1 MDREGSTQLL
11 GACSSPLL
19 YKQNMHRSIRND
31 NKHPRDHPQ
40 PDHIPP
46 QRLCVEPECTEDR
59 RSRNLDV
66 QAVFV
71 VDQRQERH
79 FVDNER
85 LESVVE
91 DGQLSVELAS
101 DEVDLDT

>member
-1 MDREGSTQLL
+1 
-11 GACSSPLL
+11 
-19 YKQNMHRSIRND
+19 MHRSIRND
-31 NKHPRDHPQ
+31 DKHPRDRPQ

-46 QRLCVEPECTEDR
+46 QRLRVEPECTEDR
-59 RSRNLDV
+59 CSGNLDV

-101 DEVDLDT
+101 DDVDMDT